1 VVQDTRAR
9 MSVRKYGN
17 WIANEWLQRGD
28 DHVIERRSP
37 AHGATLAYFA
47 STPRKI
53 GPVVRAL
60 ERSLRSAIDCPVA
73 RLNCGRGGTAGCHRG
88 GRNRET
94 NPLRSSRD
102 QLGSRTWPLCRR
114 PCLTNRGGGCCT
126 FGCFEFRPRDT
137 LVNHPDVQMISFSGS
152 SDAGGDSAGWQG
164 WSSGER
170 NQCGHR
176 HRSSCRRHPGQSS
189 RRADDILHRIE
200 RRRPEDRAYSGRA
213 TQARQPGT
221 RRQGRQC
228 GVADAD
234 IDAALDGVLFSY
246 ILNIRA
252 RIASKGGG

>member
-1 VVQDTRAR
+1 

-176 HRSSCRRHPGQSS
+176 HRSSCRRH
-189 RRADDILHRIE
+189 
-200 RRRPEDRAYSGRA
+200 RPEDRAYSARA